1 MAQSAPDSLEVERT
15 LLRALCAP
23 PLSYHQRDAILCR
36 IAKYNWRSPDHR
48 VIYEALRR
56 SRQSNSDALREHLI
70 AETTRLGFPDI
81 DIAPFFEPSASSNT
95 DIEKLTGTLLAAS
108 SSGAPDTK

>member
-23 PLSYHQRDAILCR
+23 PLSYHQRDAILCK
-36 IAKYNWRSPDHR
+36 IAGYNWRSPDHR

-56 SRQSNSDALREHLI
+56 SRQSKSDALREHI
-70 AETTRLGFPDI
+70 VAEITRLGFPDI
-81 DIAPFFEPSASSNT
+81 DIAPYFVQSALSKT
-95 DIEKLTGTLLAAS
+95 DVEKLISALLAADP
-108 SSGAPDTK
+108 GVRDTK